1 MGRLSEYDDFE
12 RAMLTRVRAPK
23 LRVREL
29 IIGQSPAELRREDER
44 AKLGD
49 FYTKLS
55 RLLPEIEE

>member
-23 LRVREL
+23 LPNREL

-44 AKLGD
+44 AKLED

-55 RLLPEIEE
+55 RLSSETEE